1 MSTAQAVL
9 AILSAAA
16 TVLTTLAGL
25 LWWTFRQGR
34 NVGQEE
40 ARREAGLQAQADAAA
55 KVVSLEAR
63 LTELQAEL
71 DSLRSRR
78 RRA

>member
-34 NVGQEE
+34 ATGQEE
-40 ARREAGLQAQADAAA
+40 ARREAGFQAQADAVA

-63 LTELQAEL
+63 LTEMQAEL